1 MPKKSKNSFAHLLGS
16 VLPRSFVVFIHAE
29 RLVLHRFGLTLG
41 NKTALRETRTYP
53 LDSGG
58 GLEAA
63 LARIGQDFGAS
74 SDDSWFVG
82 LPLKYFTTVTFSLP
96 AAAAQNL
103 DQAVHYGLMRH
114 VPFDPAEA
122 YCHYQS
128 QARGDKIEVTA
139 TLCLKEQLRPY
150 LEAISAAGMVLSAVF
165 PSLALVAVQNNEN
178 AVYLSGGDGETEVL
192 ALKAGRIVFQS
203 WDAADAPEAGR
214 RFLTRARAMLDNIP
228 AAPKSP
234 FLLWEP
240 SLPAD
245 QAAQLLGL
253 APDQTRPLEAPPID
267 PGSIFTTLPY
277 LIDFIPAAVLKQR
290 KRAFWFQAAAAAVL
304 CLSLVALPATR
315 ILGKRQLAATL
326 DARITELQSETRALT
341 ELRKQ
346 NQETVGRLKKIIEYV
361 TSQPA
366 AGEYLKE
373 ATEILPDD
381 VWLQSF
387 VFSERQIV
395 LQGVS
400 KGATAAMET
409 LENSPLFKEVHFD
422 SQITRSGDTELFTL
436 VAKVE

>member
-1 MPKKSKNSFAHLLGS
+1 MRRIGS
-16 VLPRSFVVFIHAE
+16 VLPRSFVAFIHAE

-53 LDSGG
+53 LDAGAG
-58 GLEAA
+58 IEAA
-63 LARIGQDFGAS
+63 LAQVGQDFGVS

-82 LPLKYFTTVTFSLP
+82 LPLKYFTTVTFTLP

-122 YCHYQS
+122 YCHFQS
-128 QARGDKIEVTA
+128 QARGDKIEITA
-139 TLCLKEQLRPY
+139 TLSLKEQLRPY
-150 LEAISAAGMVLSAVF
+150 LEAISASGMVLSAIF
-165 PSLALVAVQNNEN
+165 PSLALVAVQHGEN
-178 AVYLSGGDGETEVL
+178 AIYVANGQAETEVL
-192 ALKAGRIVFQS
+192 ALTAGRIVFQS
-203 WDAADAPEAGR
+203 WEAADSPEAGK
-214 RFLTRARAMLDNIP
+214 RFLARARALLDNIP
-228 AAPKSP
+228 AAPQTP

-240 SLPAD
+240 CPPVDEAAARLGLGAD
-245 QAAQLLGL
+245 QA
-253 APDQTRPLEAPPID
+253 RMLEEPPID
-267 PGSIFTTLPY
+267 PSSIFTTLPY
-277 LIDFIPAAVLKQR
+277 LIDFIPASVLKQR
-290 KRAFWFQAAAAAVL
+290 KQAFWFQVAAAAILA
-304 CLSLVALPATR
+304 LSLVSLPAVT
-315 ILGKRQLAATL
+315 ILGKHHLAATL
-326 DARITELQSETRALT
+326 DVRIAALQADTQALSA
-341 ELRKQ
+341 LRKQ
-346 NQETVGRLKKIIEYV
+346 NQEAVAHLKKIMEYV
-361 TSQPA
+361 TSQPL

-387 VFSERQIV
+387 VFSERQVV